1 MTTTLRYVGLDV
13 HKDTI
18 VIALAEEG
26 RQAAT
31 LWKTIPYDE
40 LRLVKAL
47 RLLQK
52 QGAELKVC
60 YEAGP
65 TGYGIQRRLIAEA
78 IDCQVVAPSL
88 IPIQA
93 GNRIK
98 TDQRDAKHLAQFHR
112 AGELT
117 PIYVPDEAV
126 EALARS
132 GACAGRCQTG
142 ANRGETSTQQVP
154 LAPRTSLQRRWQ
166 LDGASSS
173 MGPKSEV

>member
-1 MTTTLRYVGLDV
+1 MTTRVRYVGLDV

-18 VIALAEEG
+18 VIAIAEEG
-26 RQAAT
+26 REAASV
-31 LWKTIPYDE
+31 WKTIPYDE

-47 RLLQK
+47 CLLQK
-52 QGAELKVC
+52 QGADLKVC

-65 TGYGIQRRLIAEA
+65 TGHALYRRLIAEA

-93 GNRIK
+93 GNRVK

-132 GACAGRCQTG
+132 GSV
-142 ANRGETSTQQVP
+142 RGKMP
-154 LAPRTSLQRRWQ
+154 N
-166 LDGASSS
+166 
-173 MGPKSEV
+173 GPKQSPATN